1 MSMTDLCQELKNWFD
16 RGQKKI
22 KGEFVIVNNAVFLKN
37 GDILKPLSECGML
50 DGQYYRVIGS
60 VFADGVHKY
69 GDLQDSL
76 RDETFSGA
84 VWFMAVPPA
93 VVSLNTEI
101 DAWVDKYGEVVNSP
115 YTSESFS
122 GYSYTKGGGVSASG
136 GNGNTWQN
144 TYKSR
149 LNKWRKI

>member
-1 MSMTDLCQELKNWFD
+1 MAMTDLCQELKNWFD

-22 KGEFVIVNNAVFLKN
+22 KGEFVVVNNEVSMKKGEL
-37 GDILKPLSECGML
+37 IVPLSDAGLL

-69 GDLQDSL
+69 GDLQDIKK
-76 RDETFSGA
+76 DETFSGA

-93 VVSLNTEI
+93 VVSLNAEI
-101 DAWVDKYGEVVNSP
+101 DAWTVKYGDIVNSP
-115 YTSESFS
+115 FSSESFS
-122 GYSYTKGGGVSASG
+122 GYSYTKAGGSSPSG
-136 GNGNTWQN
+136 GNGSTWQN
-144 TYKSR
+144 NFKTR